1 MLSTRNKIRNDVTIE
16 KIVEDVTVIRLLVKT
31 RTKLASLKRGNDKRK
46 NGVDTYDDVLNRLIE
61 VKK

>member
-1 MLSTRNKIRNDVTIE
+1 MLSMRNKIRNDVTIE